1 MLAQLLI
8 RESVGLAAPYN
19 LLKARRFVAE
29 ALATSSWDISVGTGA
44 RLDTLRFVGLSTP
57 FDPHVVHDQFPS
69 W

>member
-8 RESVGLAAPYN
+8 RESVGLAAPYS

-44 RLDTLRFVGLSTP
+44 RLDHFAFRRAVDTL
-57 FDPHVVHDQFPS
+57 
-69 W
+69 